1 MTPEGVVTTLAGC
14 AGCGAGSV
22 DGTNSAAHFDFP
34 GDVAVDAMG
43 NLYVADLNTIR
54 KVTPIGT
61 NWVVTTLAGLAGTA
75 GSTDGTNSAAR
86 FNGVI
91 GIAVDNAGSLYVSD
105 FHNNTIRK
113 VTPIG
118 TNWVVT
124 TLAGLAG
131 TAGSADA
138 TNAGARFN
146 GLGGLVVDGAGSLFL
161 ADFYNNTI
169 RRATPVGT
177 NWVVTTLAGLA
188 GIAGSADGTNNAA
201 RFGSPDAVAIDT
213 AGNLYVADSSTI
225 RKVAPLGT
233 NWVVRTLG
241 GARGSFASKDGT
253 GSGAWFT
260 STAGLAVD
268 TAGNLYVADSGTI
281 RKGIPANSVPPPTLY
296 PPSLTAGQLGFGITG
311 LFGLE
316 VSVEYSYNLSQ
327 WGLLST
333 FSLVGGTNYY
343 TFSTSVP
350 GYRFF
355 RVVVH

>member
-1 MTPEGVVTTLAGC
+1 
-14 AGCGAGSV
+14 
-22 DGTNSAAHFDFP
+22 
-34 GDVAVDAMG
+34 
-43 NLYVADLNTIR
+43 
-54 KVTPIGT
+54 VTPIGT